1 MEPMMR
7 IGPATALLSIADALL
22 PCAAAPAAAAAAV
35 AAAAAAAAATAN
47 AVDAQSSD
55 TIKRYNSARSSAYYA

>member
-1 MEPMMR
+1 MR

-35 AAAAAAAAATAN
+35 AAAAAAAAAATAN

>member
-1 MEPMMR
+1 MR